1 MKLETMRIVK
11 YIGNPNTYVYTPN
24 FYFQFSF
31 LLLLLLASCTKPNPT
46 STTTPIQKYTCPMH
60 PQIVQ
65 EKPGNCP
72 ICGMDLVPLKHNGN
86 GSDIMLSDSQIKLAN
101 ITTTLVKYSDIGT
114 TTLLTGKLAIDEEQT
129 EVVSSRVAGRIE
141 RLAIRE
147 VGEKITQ
154 GQVLYEVY
162 SEQLL
167 TLEQEY
173 LLALQQTQELGQ
185 QEKRYQGFLNAAE
198 KKLILVGVSAAQI
211 QSLAKSKKTES
222 TIAFLAPVSGIAA
235 RIDATEG
242 QYVSEG
248 SPLYRIERLDKI
260 WVEADLY
267 PKESGLI
274 KRGDLVDIVISGF
287 ENIKVKGKVTF
298 LSPEYRAGSQVI
310 TLRAEI
316 KNPGGKFL
324 PGMQAGVLISHSG
337 KRTIALP
344 VDAVIRDEHG
354 SHVWVLT
361 PEGAYAA
368 RRVLT
373 GFENSEKVEIISGL
387 SEKENV
393 VITGAYLLHGEL
405 VLKKGGEVGGH

>member
-1 MKLETMRIVK
+1 MKLETLRIVK

-72 ICGMDLVPLKHNGN
+72 ICAMDLVPLKHNGN

-198 KKLILVGVSAAQI
+198 KKLILVGVSAARI
-211 QSLAKSKKTES
+211 QGLAKSKKTES

-267 PKESGLI
+267 PKEAGLI

-287 ENIKVKGKVTF
+287 ENTKVKGKVTF
-298 LSPEYRAGSQVI
+298 LSPEYRAASQVI

-405 VLKKGGEVGGH
+405 VLKKGGDVGGH

>member
-1 MKLETMRIVK
+1 MKLETLRIVK

-72 ICGMDLVPLKHNGN
+72 ICAMDLVPLKHNGN

-101 ITTTLVKYSDIGT
+101 ITTTLVKYSDIGN

-198 KKLILVGVSAAQI
+198 KKLILVGVSAARI
-211 QSLAKSKKTES
+211 QGLAKSKKTES

-267 PKESGLI
+267 PKEAGLI

-287 ENIKVKGKVTF
+287 ENTKVKGKVTF
-298 LSPEYRAGSQVI
+298 LSPEYRAASQVI

-405 VLKKGGEVGGH
+405 VLKKGGDVGGH